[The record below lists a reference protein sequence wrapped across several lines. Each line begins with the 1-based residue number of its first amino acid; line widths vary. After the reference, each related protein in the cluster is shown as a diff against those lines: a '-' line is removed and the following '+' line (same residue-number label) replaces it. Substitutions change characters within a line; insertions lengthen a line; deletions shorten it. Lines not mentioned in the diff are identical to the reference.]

1 MKRYKTLIGMVLAAI
16 LMIVPTTW
24 GQVNQS
30 PSGNLNGNE
39 PLDIEVWTN
48 KEEGASFGQGENLV
62 IYFRANY
69 DCYATIYDLD
79 TKGNINLLY
88 PFSPEDDNYIEGG
101 MVYTIPD
108 YYDDYVLRVNGDPG
122 LEFIQAVASIRYF
135 EVPDWMDNFRDPEG
149 WRDIDRESEA
159 LSYLEFIN
167 YKYFPVEDCRGRCDI
182 DYTYFEVRKDWKY
195 SWDSYYYDDYDDY
208 DVHVI
213 HHYHPY
219 YYRPVYYDPW
229 WDPWDWYG
237 VMYIDYPYGGAIWI
251 DGIFYGYAPLFIPR
265 IYIGWHDFRILH
277 GGHVYYHDRVK
288 IRRGIRH
295 DFYDGNGAPK
305 WKTTRRGLK
314 TDDPVVKKY
323 YPKEKSISYKSVAK
337 YSAGGKEGNTKVYKS
352 GTAYDKYKTG
362 YTKDGVTPT
371 YKGTSGKEKSAG
383 LKSKTSTKGGT
394 STKTKSGITKGTVST
409 GQKSKSGDT
418 KSKGSTEQKSK
429 SGDTKSKS
437 STKEKDKGSS
447 DKNTKSKSSGTTKS
461 KETKSSNSPSARYE
475 KKSGSTYVADGKS
488 GGSGYSGT
496 SRQRSAAYGG
506 LKAKSGIKS
515 SGSSKSGS
523 GYSSKSSSSSSSKS
537 SGGSRGTVSKGSSS
551 KSSGS
556 SKSSSSSS
564 SGSKSSAK
572 TSSKSRK

>member
-1 MKRYKTLIGMVLAAI
+1 MKRYKTLLAMVLATI
-16 LMIVPTTW
+16 LMIAPTAW

-69 DCYATIYDLD
+69 DCYVTIYDLD

-88 PFSPEDDNYIEGG
+88 PFSPEDDNDIEGG

-135 EVPDWMDNFRDPEG
+135 DVPNWMNNFRDAEG
-149 WRDIDRESEA
+149 WRNIDRESEA

-167 YKYFPVEDCRGRCDI
+167 YKYFPVENCRGRCDI

-208 DVHVI
+208 DVHVV

-237 VMYIDYPYGGAIWI
+237 VMYIDYPFGGAIWI

-265 IYIGWHDFRILH
+265 VYIGWHNVRILY
-277 GGHVYYHDRVK
+277 GGNIYYHDRVK

-295 DFYDGNGAPK
+295 DFYDGNGGPK

-314 TDDPVVKKY
+314 TDDQIVKKY

-337 YSAGGKEGNTKVYKS
+337 YSAGGKAGNTKVYKS

-371 YKGTSGKEKSAG
+371 YKGTSTKDKSAG
-383 LKSKTSTKGGT
+383 LKSKTDYKSG
-394 STKTKSGITKGTVST
+394 TKTKTKGTKSTIST

-418 KSKGSTEQKSK
+418 KSKSSTGQKSK

-437 STKEKDKGSS
+437 STKVKDKGSS
-447 DKNTKSKSSGTTKS
+447 DKSTKSKSSGAAKS
-461 KETKSSNSPSARYE
+461 KETKSSKSPSARYE
-475 KKSGSTYVADGKS
+475 KKSGSTYATDGRS
-488 GGSGYSGT
+488 AGSGYSGT
-496 SRQRSAAYGG
+496 SSKRSSAYGSS
-506 LKAKSGIKS
+506 KASSSSKS

-523 GYSSKSSSSSSSKS
+523 SYGSKSSGSSSSKS
-537 SGGSRGTVSKGSSS
+537 SGSSSGTVSKGSSS

-556 SKSSSSSS
+556 SKSSSRSS

-572 TSSKSRK
+572 SSSKGRK

>member
-1 MKRYKTLIGMVLAAI
+1 MAMVLATI
-16 LMIVPTTW
+16 LMIAPTSW

-69 DCYATIYDLD
+69 DCYVTIYDLD

-122 LEFIQAVASIRYF
+122 LEFIQAVASIRF
-135 EVPDWMDNFRDPEG
+135 FDVPNWMDNFRDPEG

-167 YKYFPVEDCRGRCDI
+167 HKYFPIENCNGRCDI

-237 VMYIDYPYGGAIWI
+237 VMYIDYPFGGAIWI

-265 IYIGWHDFRILH
+265 VYIGWHNVRILD
-277 GGHVYYHDRVK
+277 GGHVYYQDRVK

-295 DFYDGNGAPK
+295 DFYDGNGGPK

-314 TDDPVVKKY
+314 SDDQIVNKY

-337 YSAGGKEGNTKVYKS
+337 YSAGGREGNTKVYKS
-352 GTAYDKYKTG
+352 GTAYDKYNTS

-371 YKGTSGKEKSAG
+371 YKGTTKSDKSAG

-394 STKTKSGITKGTVST
+394 STKTKGTKSTIST
-409 GQKSKSGDT
+409 GQKSKSDDT
-418 KSKGSTEQKSK
+418 KSKGT
-429 SGDTKSKS
+429 TKV
-437 STKEKDKGSS
+437 KEKDSS

-461 KETKSSNSPSARYE
+461 KETKSSKSPSARYE
-475 KKSGSTYVADGKS
+475 KKSGSTYVTDRKS
-488 GGSGYSGT
+488 NSSGYSGT
-496 SRQRSAAYGG
+496 GSKKSAAYGG

-523 GYSSKSSSSSSSKS
+523 GYSSKSSGSSKSGSGYSSKSSGSSSSKS
-537 SGGSRGTVSKGSSS
+537 SGSSKGSVSKGSSS

-556 SKSSSSSS
+556 SKSSSKSSG
-564 SGSKSSAK
+564 GSKSSAGS
-572 TSSKSRK
+572 SSKSRK